1 MTGDQDRL
9 SRLALRYTGLRFAVF
24 AACFGVGCAIMLP
37 LDGASGP
44 TFAKAGL
51 IAAVLSLPL
60 SFVLGRDLRAKIA
73 AGIDDQRATSRAR
86 AEEDAARVAAA
97 RARRQGG
104 VAAPAE
110 NAEP

>member
-1 MTGDQDRL
+1 MTDDQDRL
-9 SRLALRYTGLRFAVF
+9 SRLALRYTALRFAVF

-73 AGIDDQRATSRAR
+73 AGIDGQRAASRAR
-86 AEEDAARVAAA
+86 AAEDAERVAAA
-97 RARRQGG
+97 RARRRTGTST
-104 VAAPAE
+104 PADVD
-110 NAEP
+110 P